1 MGKNQEKEERES
13 GTSLTRF
20 SLFEKGNKKCMRE
33 GRCAVVKQKRVM
45 WNGVGIG
52 AISGC
57 LYPSNSSI
65 PSSKDFPLM
74 VGLLTPFC
82 SSLNSRQLFC
92 LFPNYLFLHFP
103 CPYLIFSVFFCSG
116 CWKTQLPSQFSLGL
130 GRQLGVRLSRL
141 VLIWLR
147 AARRDLK
154 MSGKALLS
162 SWSLGPISVQ
172 VLCLAGR

>member
-1 MGKNQEKEERES
+1 MGKNQTEKERES

-20 SLFEKGNKKCMRE
+20 FLFERGKKKCMRE
-33 GRCAVVKQKRVM
+33 GKRAVVKQKRVT

-57 LYPSNSSI
+57 LYPSDSLI

-74 VGLLTPFC
+74 FGLSTPFYC
-82 SSLNSRQLFC
+82 SLNSRQLFC
-92 LFPNYLFLHFP
+92 LFPSSLFLHFP
-103 CPYLIFSVFFCSG
+103 WPYLIFSVFFYSG
-116 CWKTQLPSQFSLGL
+116 CWKTQLSSQFSLGL

-147 AARRDLK
+147 AAGRDLK
-154 MSGKALLS
+154 IPGKALLS
-162 SWSLGPISVQ
+162 SWSLGPISV
-172 VLCLAGR
+172 